1 VPAGLDKHYS
11 TLALIVYVNIISATT
26 PLLKFDVLPSG
37 FKGIRVS
44 ALYFNWAVN
53 PMSAD
58 PSRKPFSGFRNPLLY
73 TSMLLLIALVYVG
86 GTFYVRRQQ
95 SREIEKRAADAA
107 AAKERTNDAL
117 TVEQL
122 GGSEFKILNFYATP
136 PVVHAGETVQLCYGV
151 SNAKTVKLEPQ
162 TNPIWLSVSRC
173 VDVTPKKT
181 TEYTLTIEDGNGNS
195 KTSTLTVQVR

>member
-1 VPAGLDKHYS
+1 
-11 TLALIVYVNIISATT
+11 
-26 PLLKFDVLPSG
+26 
-37 FKGIRVS
+37 
-44 ALYFNWAVN
+44 
-53 PMSAD
+53 MSAD

-73 TSMLLLIALVYVG
+73 TSTLLLIVLVYVG

-95 SREIEKRAADAA
+95 NREIEKRTADAA

-162 TNPIWLSVSRC
+162 TNPIWPSVSRC

-181 TEYTLTIEDGNGNS
+181 TEYTLTIDDGNGNS

>member
-1 VPAGLDKHYS
+1 MPD
-11 TLALIVYVNIISATT
+11 
-26 PLLKFDVLPSG
+26 
-37 FKGIRVS
+37 
-44 ALYFNWAVN
+44 
-53 PMSAD
+53 D
-58 PSRKPFSGFRNPLLY
+58 PNRKPFSGFRNPLLY
-73 TSMLLLIALVYVG
+73 TSALLIIVLVYVG

-95 SREIEKRAADAA
+95 NREIEQRNAAAT
-107 AAKERTNDAL
+107 AAKERRNDEV

-122 GGSEFKILNFYATP
+122 GGNEFKILNFYATP
-136 PVVHAGETVQLCYGV
+136 SVVHSGEPVQLCYGV

-162 TNPIWLSVSRC
+162 TNPVWPSVSRC